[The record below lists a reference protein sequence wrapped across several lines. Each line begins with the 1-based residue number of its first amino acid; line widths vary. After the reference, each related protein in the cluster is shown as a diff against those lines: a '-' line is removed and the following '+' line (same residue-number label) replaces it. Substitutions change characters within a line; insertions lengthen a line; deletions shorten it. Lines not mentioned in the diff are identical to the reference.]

1 MYSRYR
7 AIEVEDNA
15 DKKVQDNI
23 GTRSYKMI
31 QIKKVQVKRCTKG
44 TSVTAGRR
52 RYRYKTM

>member
-31 QIKKVQVKRCTKG
+31 QIKKVQDK
-44 TSVTAGRR
+44 
-52 RYRYKTM
+52 